1 MLQDAFASLQNIGK
15 DDNKYSALLASALLE
30 IWQVHIRPIYRA
42 ILYGFEEVHEVCEEI
57 IAPLCL
63 DPDWV
68 QSLNKMSMK
77 ILMVL
82 LSAIDSEPYSEELGE
97 PLECNMKGQWPKI
110 NSDMIIEGLMQTPI
124 ALEESSLETHYG
136 ILCAIHLNDDL
147 SLLPMCV
154 NSFESL
160 FMRESFSLQFSRSF
174 TANEY
179 QLSFVESSIKRLGEL
194 AEGPN
199 VGREYLDD
207 IVALGR
213 SWGLEKSNILTQF
226 LLAMYELGKDDLI
239 EDLFNSITRLVD
251 VDMFLDNGIAIVCVR
266 LSAALSF
273 LKKVKRC
280 RSMLAMLDADTCEWV
295 REQARVTRTENP
307 GILVFDD
314 AGNLI
319 SLDSTLSLILRMKRM
334 SAVNRIDAYALS
346 VMCETLMKAME
357 FLERS

>member
-1 MLQDAFASLQNIGK
+1 MKDAFASLQNIGK
-15 DDNKYSALLASALLE
+15 DENKYSLLLASALLE

-42 ILYGFEEVHEVCEEI
+42 ILHGFEEVHEVYEEVI
-57 IAPLCL
+57 SPLCL
-63 DPDWV
+63 DPDWL
-68 QSLNKMSMK
+68 QSLNRMSMK
-77 ILMVL
+77 IISL
-82 LSAIDSEPYSEELGE
+82 LLTTTDSESYEEANEFSGCEL
-97 PLECNMKGQWPKI
+97 KGQWPTI
-110 NSDMIIEGLMQTPI
+110 GSDLILEGLMLKPFS
-124 ALEESSLETHYG
+124 LEESSLETHRG

-154 NSFESL
+154 DSFESL
-160 FMRESFSLQFSRSF
+160 FMRESFTLQYSRSYS
-174 TANEY
+174 ANEY
-179 QLSFVESSIKRLGEL
+179 QLSFVDSSIKRLGDL
-194 AEGPN
+194 AEGTN
-199 VGREYLDD
+199 INREYLDD

-213 SWGLEKSNILTQF
+213 SWGLEKSSILTKF
-226 LLAMYELGKDDLI
+226 LLTMYELGKDDLI

-280 RSMLAMLDADTCEWV
+280 RSILAMLDADTCEWV
-295 REQARVTRTENP
+295 REQARVTRASNP

-314 AGNLI
+314 VGNLI

-346 VMCETLMKAME
+346 VMCETLLKAME
-357 FLERS
+357 YLEQS